1 MTWLPRLKESSP
13 DPLAERPFSL
23 TDMRK
28 WVSLVSL
35 KMILNLNRINTKKL
49 TIWKERNGRYG

>member
-13 DPLAERPFSL
+13 DPLERPFSL